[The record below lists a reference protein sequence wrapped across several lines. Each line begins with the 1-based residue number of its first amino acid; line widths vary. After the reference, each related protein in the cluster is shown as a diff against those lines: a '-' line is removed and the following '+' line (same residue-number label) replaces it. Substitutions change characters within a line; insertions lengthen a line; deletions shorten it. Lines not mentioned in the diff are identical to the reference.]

1 MSNKHQKFLIIDA
14 NSIIHRA
21 YHALPPLTTKEGKLV
36 NAVYGFA
43 SILFKA
49 LRDIKP
55 DYIAVCFDLPGGTFR
70 DEIYEEYKAGREEK
84 PQEFH
89 DQFPIIKELLK
100 NLNIKICEKEG
111 FEADDLIGTLI
122 KNNKNADVRNIIL
135 SGDKDLLQL
144 VGDNTVVLLVKK
156 GVSDTQE
163 YTNNN
168 FKQLTQLTPSQ
179 WIDYKALRG
188 DPSDNIPG
196 VKGIG
201 EKTAISLLQKMKSLD
216 NIYENMEKGKHQD
229 ILKGKLLENLKKYK
243 DDAFLSRK
251 LVTID
256 TDVDIDTRLENY
268 KYGPI
273 DFDKTVSLL
282 QKLEFKSLLTRLQ
295 NLANQSLF
303 EGVES
308 KKEKK
313 SDSQWRSSYQNYSKN
328 YLLINKNDLNN
339 FFQKLSRQKKYAI
352 DTETDNEDPIKANL
366 LGISFCFEEDKAY
379 YLPYHILSSSDRKRL
394 KNILEKPTQKIG
406 HNIKYDIEV
415 LKGEGIDIKNI
426 YFDTM
431 IAAYLINPGSRSY
444 SLSSLAFSYLGR
456 QMINIEELIGKK
468 GKNQLNLKD
477 IPEDKIAI
485 YAAEDAH
492 MTYLLYFKLKEDNV
506 FKEIEKVFTDIEIP
520 LVPIL
525 ADMEYTG
532 VLIDKKFLE
541 RLSRELD
548 KKLEKIQQKI
558 YKLVKC
564 EFNILSPKQLKE
576 VLFDK
581 LEIPTHNLSK
591 TKTGISTAASELEKL
606 KGLHPV
612 IDLILEYRE
621 IAKLKNTYTDS
632 LPKLINPKTGRVH
645 TSFNQ
650 TITSTGRLS
659 SSNPNLQNIPIR
671 TPLGAKIRNAFV
683 ADKNNVIISADYS
696 QVELRVVASLSND
709 KNMIDAFR
717 QNQDIHTLT
726 AAQIYEVSIE
736 KVTRQMRREAKEIN
750 FGILYGLGWRGIAQR
765 AGIPLLRAK
774 EFYEKYKNLH
784 PQIIDYIES
793 IKETARALG
802 YTETL
807 FGRRRYFPEISAQ
820 HQILRAQ
827 AERAA
832 VNHPIQGTAA
842 DIIKK
847 AMIVIDNELKN
858 KKLNS
863 KIKMLMQVHDEL
875 VFEVNIKY
883 KDEAI
888 DIIRFNMENACK
900 LKVPLKV
907 HISSGKSWGE
917 CK

>member
-313 SDSQWRSSYQNYSKN
+313 
-328 YLLINKNDLNN
+328 
-339 FFQKLSRQKKYAI
+339 
-352 DTETDNEDPIKANL
+352 
-366 LGISFCFEEDKAY
+366 
-379 YLPYHILSSSDRKRL
+379 
-394 KNILEKPTQKIG
+394 
-406 HNIKYDIEV
+406 
-415 LKGEGIDIKNI
+415 
-426 YFDTM
+426 
-431 IAAYLINPGSRSY
+431 
-444 SLSSLAFSYLGR
+444 
-456 QMINIEELIGKK
+456 
-468 GKNQLNLKD
+468 
-477 IPEDKIAI
+477 
-485 YAAEDAH
+485 
-492 MTYLLYFKLKEDNV
+492 
-506 FKEIEKVFTDIEIP
+506 
-520 LVPIL
+520 
-525 ADMEYTG
+525 
-532 VLIDKKFLE
+532 
-541 RLSRELD
+541 
-548 KKLEKIQQKI
+548 
-558 YKLVKC
+558 
-564 EFNILSPKQLKE
+564 
-576 VLFDK
+576 
-581 LEIPTHNLSK
+581 
-591 TKTGISTAASELEKL
+591 
-606 KGLHPV
+606 
-612 IDLILEYRE
+612 
-621 IAKLKNTYTDS
+621 
-632 LPKLINPKTGRVH
+632 
-645 TSFNQ
+645 
-650 TITSTGRLS
+650 
-659 SSNPNLQNIPIR
+659 
-671 TPLGAKIRNAFV
+671 
-683 ADKNNVIISADYS
+683 
-696 QVELRVVASLSND
+696 
-709 KNMIDAFR
+709 
-717 QNQDIHTLT
+717 
-726 AAQIYEVSIE
+726 
-736 KVTRQMRREAKEIN
+736 
-750 FGILYGLGWRGIAQR
+750 
-765 AGIPLLRAK
+765 
-774 EFYEKYKNLH
+774 
-784 PQIIDYIES
+784 
-793 IKETARALG
+793 
-802 YTETL
+802 
-807 FGRRRYFPEISAQ
+807 
-820 HQILRAQ
+820 
-827 AERAA
+827 
-832 VNHPIQGTAA
+832 
-842 DIIKK
+842 
-847 AMIVIDNELKN
+847 
-858 KKLNS
+858 
-863 KIKMLMQVHDEL
+863 
-875 VFEVNIKY
+875 
-883 KDEAI
+883 
-888 DIIRFNMENACK
+888 
-900 LKVPLKV
+900 
-907 HISSGKSWGE
+907 
-917 CK
+917 

>member
-883 KDEAI
+883 EDKAI

-917 CK
+917 CR

>member
-917 CK
+917 CR

>member
-122 KNNKNADVRNIIL
+122 KNNKNENVKNIIL

-163 YTNNN
+163 YTSNN

-216 NIYENMEKGKHQD
+216 NIYENMEKGNHQD

-251 LVTID
+251 LVTIN

-379 YLPYHILSSSDRKRL
+379 YLPYHILSSSDRKKL
-394 KNILEKPTQKIG
+394 KSILEKPTQKIG

-415 LKGEGIDIKNI
+415 LKSEGIDIKNI

-541 RLSRELD
+541 KLSRELD

-683 ADKNNVIISADYS
+683 ADKNSVIISADYS

-726 AAQIYEVSIE
+726 AAQIYEVPIE

-750 FGILYGLGWRGIAQR
+750 FGILYGLGWRGISQR

-883 KDEAI
+883 KDKAI